1 MSYVHQHTH
10 DQGFPSVEIIL
21 RGKAAEEYTVLCN
34 DIAYLAITAKAVAE
48 KLHKAVEKLDGLTEP
63 DHREIPRPAGPARVT
78 TASEVPSTVPST
90 ETTEK
95 GAHNGTDR

>member
-10 DQGFPSVEIIL
+10 DQGFPALEITL
-21 RGKAAEEYTVLCN
+21 RGKAADEYTVLCN
-34 DIAYLAITAKAVAE
+34 DIACLAITARAVAE
-48 KLHKAVEKLDGLTEP
+48 KLHKAVEKLDGLTKP
-63 DHREIPRPAGPARVT
+63 SPREIPRPTGPARVA